1 MGLALAGGLGAILS
15 VFFQLYGPQ
24 GYGPSDVAFL
34 LTLPSLCIG
43 LGKLIRLLVY
53 TKEKIVT

>member
-53 TKEKIVT
+53 TKKK